1 MIKKTLLALLI
12 VISLAFYSP
21 HISLAS
27 DATTSASSSAIISDQ
42 ISSTTIAYLLEQLNL
57 LSKQLDYLTKKLEL
71 KLKCYS
77 GDNLTK
83 KEIELCKKNFGAIKN
98 NPQLPSGSN
107 NNPLSGGNYPSYNY
121 PPYNYPQYPQ
131 PTYPGNGIGNNNN
144 LGWQPPVNSTSI
156 GNPSGASTQ
165 ANEDFS
171 NYIPL
176 TRKYDNSN
184 LSPSQPPTDIGDA
197 CVKEQK
203 AKLGGKPIL
212 ETYYFRGTAYAPVAA
227 EGGSKDRAGCRIYTL
242 DDFLSGRSKF
252 VTTAIHKVMFKYLP
266 YGTYVRIPELE
277 KAYNHGNVIWF
288 MTNDT
293 GVNLPHVID
302 IPRTNTKDEF
312 DNAIN
317 QRLTVIPVAEG
328 GNSVQTN
335 Q

>member
-1 MIKKTLLALLI
+1 MIKKIFLASLI
-12 VISLAFYSP
+12 VVSLAFCSL

-27 DATTSASSSAIISDQ
+27 DATTTSASSSTAISDQ

-57 LSKQLDYLTKKLEL
+57 LSKQLEYLTKKLEL

-83 KEIELCKKNFGAIKN
+83 KEIELCKKKFGAIKN
-98 NPQLPSGSN
+98 NPQLPSGGN

-121 PPYNYPQYPQ
+121 PQL
-131 PTYPGNGIGNNNN
+131 TYPGNGIGNNSN
-144 LGWQPPVNSTSI
+144 LGGQLPINSTSV

-165 ANEDFS
+165 VNEDFS

-184 LSPSQPPTDIGDA
+184 LSPSQPPTDIGDD
-197 CVKEQK
+197 CVKAKK
-203 AKLGGKPIL
+203 AELGGKPIL
-212 ETYYFRGTAYAPVAA
+212 ETYYLKGTGYAPVAA

-252 VTTAIHKVMFKYLP
+252 VTAAIHKAMFKYLP

-328 GNSVQTN
+328 GDSGKTN